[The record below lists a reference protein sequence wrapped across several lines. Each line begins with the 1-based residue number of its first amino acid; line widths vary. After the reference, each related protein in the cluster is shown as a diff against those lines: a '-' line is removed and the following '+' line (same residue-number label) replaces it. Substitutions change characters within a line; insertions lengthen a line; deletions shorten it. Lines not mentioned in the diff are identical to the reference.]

1 MPPGTPLH
9 RQVLADAI
17 GVLFFLGIIMNKI
30 LSFFKNFS
38 VFEAVLWS
46 GSVLA
51 ILLSFFLCGN
61 TSWLNLT
68 GSLIGVTS
76 LLFLAKGN
84 VIGNFLCV
92 AFSVFYGV
100 ISYFT
105 HYYGEMI
112 TYLGMTMPVAILS
125 IVTWLRNSYGG
136 KKTQVTVNR
145 LSKKEYALSFL
156 LAAAVTVA
164 FYFLLRAL
172 NTANLIWSA
181 ASVLTS
187 FYASYLNMRRSP
199 DYALAY
205 AANDIVLIVLWSLVI
220 SQSLENVA
228 MVVCFSAFL
237 LNDLYGFFNWL
248 KMRKKQSQPEN
259 NESAS

>member
-1 MPPGTPLH
+1 
-9 RQVLADAI
+9 
-17 GVLFFLGIIMNKI
+17 MNKI
-30 LSFFKNFS
+30 LSFFKAFS
-38 VFEAVLWS
+38 IFEFILW
-46 GSVLA
+46 GSSSLA

-61 TSWLNLT
+61 TSWLNLA

-76 LLFLAKGN
+76 LIFLAKGN
-84 VIGNFLCV
+84 VIGNFLVV
-92 AFSVFYGV
+92 AFSVLYGI
-100 ISYFT
+100 ISYVT
-105 HYYGEMI
+105 QYYGEMI

-125 IVTWLRNSYGG
+125 IVTWLKNSYGG
-136 KKTQVTVNR
+136 KKTQVTINR

-156 LAAAVTVA
+156 LAAGVAVA
-164 FYFLLRAL
+164 FFFILRAL
-172 NTANLIWSA
+172 NTANLIWSTV
-181 ASVLTS
+181 SVLTS

-199 DYALAY
+199 VYALAY

-220 SQSLENVA
+220 AQSLENVA

-248 KMRKKQSQPEN
+248 KIRKKQNREQ